1 MVHRILL
8 PLHCDDGFDDRSDA
22 AASFVDVVIIFG
34 VTLIG
39 LVVLVMTS
47 LFLVSSCH

>member
-1 MVHRILL
+1 MCHSTVRRILL
-8 PLHCDDGFDDRSDA
+8 PLHCDVV
-22 AASFVDVVIIFG
+22 ASFVDGVIILG

-47 LFLVSSCH
+47 LFLVSSYH